1 MASSGKQTRPWV
13 YTLNRGLAQLVPLSF
28 GYWLSAPISDIFYRL
43 WASKRETAIRNHARI
58 LGLRL
63 DDPIVEQAAHRTFR
77 HFGRYI
83 VELLSVQGWSLEAM
97 SDRIDIEG
105 EERFAEAM
113 ALGRGV
119 IFTGAHMGS
128 IEVASTL
135 VLLKGFQITSVAEQI
150 GPKIMMDWL
159 TACRAEMG
167 VELLPA
173 AGSGITVVRRLR
185 RGGMVAL
192 VVDMGVTGGDGVS
205 VEFLGHE
212 TVFPGG
218 PARLARISGAP
229 IIFGWAARRPHGRY
243 LAHISAPILSD
254 RGLSPEEDARQVT
267 RRIVAEFEQAV
278 RRYPEQ
284 WYVFREIWP
293 EGEQALPRHRAASA

>member
-1 MASSGKQTRPWV
+1 MAAASNGKHPRPWV
-13 YTLNRGLAQLVPLSF
+13 YTLNRGLAQLVPLTF
-28 GYWLSAPISDIFYRL
+28 GYWLSVPIADIFYLL
-43 WASKRETAIRNHARI
+43 WRSKRETAMRNHARI
-58 LGLRL
+58 LGRRP
-63 DDPIVEQAAHRTFR
+63 DDPLAERMARRTFR

-83 VELLSVQGWSLEAM
+83 VELLSVQGWSLESM

-105 EERFAEAM
+105 EEHFAEA
-113 ALGRGV
+113 AARGRGI
-119 IFTGAHMGS
+119 IFTGGHMGS

-135 VLLKGFQITSVAEQI
+135 VLLKGFQISSVAEQLR
-150 GPKIMMDWL
+150 PRLMMDWL

-167 VELLPA
+167 VELLSA
-173 AGSGITVVRRLR
+173 AGSGMTLVRRLR

-192 VVDMGVTGGDGVS
+192 VVDMGVTGGDGVT

-212 TVFPGG
+212 TVFPAG

-243 LAHISAPILSD
+243 LAYISPPVFSD
-254 RGLSPEEDARQVT
+254 RALSPEEDARQVT
-267 RRIVAEFEQAV
+267 RRIVAEFERAV

-293 EGEQALPRHRAASA
+293 DAGQEATDAAR